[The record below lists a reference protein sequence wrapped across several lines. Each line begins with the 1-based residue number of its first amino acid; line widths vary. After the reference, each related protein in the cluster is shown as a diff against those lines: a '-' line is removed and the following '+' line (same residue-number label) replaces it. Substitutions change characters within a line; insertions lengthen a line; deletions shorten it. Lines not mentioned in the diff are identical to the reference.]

1 MGVDFNLY
9 VDKKTYECWLS
20 LLKGLVLAKERD
32 CRHFRKSR
40 APARSSRLAAT
51 SSPSTRSYSS
61 RYAIPAPRARSTSP
75 NQISRPDYPPPSKL
89 GSKRTAEAAFSPTS
103 ASFSQFPSKRPAA
116 ISLQIPE
123 SSGSSTGSH
132 SPLEGL
138 QSFAKM
144 SLQSPSRAPT
154 SSSSSPWVPIKRDT
168 VPQTLV
174 TAYHASEGTR
184 NAVPENLYFYT
195 LTGSPMDEEDRFRRP
210 RLRYHQPPP
219 PSSSAPCYSQRT
231 SMPVNIQSA
240 STSPNDVHMNLD
252 GSHVLPHL
260 HETAWTHQVVLP
272 PLHHPQPSRHYTNDN
287 TPSPIPA
294 PFANAGPPG
303 IQFYSTAPR
312 SPPRYTPHHDNWYRA
327 RGY

>member
-9 VDKKTYECWLS
+9 VDKKTYESWLS

-40 APARSSRLAAT
+40 TPARSSRLAAT

-75 NQISRPDYPPPSKL
+75 NQISRTDYPPPPKS

-144 SLQSPSRAPT
+144 SLQSPSRAPI

-184 NAVPENLYFYT
+184 NAVPEVGLSFFS
-195 LTGSPMDEEDRFRRP
+195 LILFR
-210 RLRYHQPPP
+210 
-219 PSSSAPCYSQRT
+219 
-231 SMPVNIQSA
+231 
-240 STSPNDVHMNLD
+240 
-252 GSHVLPHL
+252 G
-260 HETAWTHQVVLP
+260 
-272 PLHHPQPSRHYTNDN
+272 
-287 TPSPIPA
+287 
-294 PFANAGPPG
+294 
-303 IQFYSTAPR
+303 
-312 SPPRYTPHHDNWYRA
+312 
-327 RGY
+327 